1 MEEKVTENMDEIKDI
16 IAETGEEAK
25 MLTKFTLP
33 VPYSLPLHPS
43 LYYPLQLSS
52 VARSS
57 GMF

>member
-1 MEEKVTENMDEIKDI
+1 MTENMDEIKDI